1 MVYDAFAY
9 YFLHSDQ
16 TVCLRKFRARLVSIL
31 QRQSFSVRT
40 VSVSVFIR
48 SGAVDTVNGSV
59 KAMAQT
65 DTEVTDYSPPY
76 KLNRCSEVATQHRTV
91 EQVKCNVNML

>member
-1 MVYDAFAY
+1 MVYDAFTY

-31 QRQSFSVRT
+31 QRQSFSVRRPT

-48 SGAVDTVNGSV
+48 SGAVGTVNCSV

-65 DTEVTDYSPPY
+65 DTEVTD
-76 KLNRCSEVATQHRTV
+76 
-91 EQVKCNVNML
+91 